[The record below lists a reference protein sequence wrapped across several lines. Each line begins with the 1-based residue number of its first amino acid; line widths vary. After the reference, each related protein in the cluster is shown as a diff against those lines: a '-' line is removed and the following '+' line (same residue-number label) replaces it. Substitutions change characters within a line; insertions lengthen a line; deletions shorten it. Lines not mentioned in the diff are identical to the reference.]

1 METGTYLGSVVPL
14 REACIA
20 QYHSETRVGDS
31 DKDHDDD
38 NDKDHDHDN
47 DRDND
52 NDNDKDHDHDHEKRK
67 RSKRDDPYDNGKQTQ
82 L

>member
-1 METGTYLGSVVPL
+1 MDCVCQWKQAPTLAPL
-14 REACIA
+14 CEACIA
-20 QYHSETRVGDS
+20 QYHSGTRVGDGDKDHDDFN

-38 NDKDHDHDN
+38 ND
-47 DRDND
+47 RDN
-52 NDNDKDHDHDHEKRK
+52 DHDHDHDPEKRK